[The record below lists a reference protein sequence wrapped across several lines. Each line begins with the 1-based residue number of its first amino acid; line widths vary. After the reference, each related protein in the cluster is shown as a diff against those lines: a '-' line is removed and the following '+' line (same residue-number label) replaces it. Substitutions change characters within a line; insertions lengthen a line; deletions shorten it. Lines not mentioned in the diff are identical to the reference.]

1 MQLNDIIEENTL
13 PTISRKTRI
22 SVENLQALIDRDW
35 SRLQKVQALGFISIL
50 EREYHADLGK
60 LREECRAY
68 YEEHA
73 PAREP
78 DALVVSPVEKEG
90 SGVLYKALLVLV
102 LLALAYGA
110 WKYMAAAPAGKSD
123 VASASEPRSGF
134 FDSVLS
140 MTKGWLGEEKP
151 GTGKPAAAQE
161 SPSGAESGQ
170 NPTAVSEGAWAE
182 KNGSEGNDSQNAESN
197 DSSAKPLT
205 IAKVETAAKQKS
217 GKSDEAQEEEKIITQ
232 VKQEQAKAEALRRES
247 AQAPEENGEGNLSDV
262 SRMIVAATA
271 GADEE
276 ENASRKEAAS
286 TSAGQEQAEASEK
299 EAEENPSAAERTET
313 AAQPAEAALEIPEPK
328 AKKPAAVTDSLVIFH
343 PRSKVWVGY
352 TELRSM
358 KRTAKV
364 ATGDI
369 TFDTSK
375 GDYIL
380 ATGHGK
386 LEFKGKNTLK
396 LNDGKRH
403 FFMIAKGGVREIS
416 HEEFQRLNK
425 SKVW

>member
-22 SVENLQALIDRDW
+22 SIENLQALIDRDW

-60 LREECRAY
+60 LKEECRAY
-68 YEEHA
+68 YAEHA
-73 PAREP
+73 LEREP
-78 DALVVSPVEKEG
+78 EAMVVAPVEKERTG
-90 SGVLYKALLVLV
+90 LLYRTLLVLI
-102 LLALAYGA
+102 LLILAYGG
-110 WKYMAAAPAGKSD
+110 WKYMAAPSEKSD
-123 VASASEPRSGF
+123 VASTAEPQSGF

-140 MTKGWLGEEKP
+140 MTKGWLGGEKP
-151 GTGKPAAAQE
+151 AVATPVAAQD
-161 SPSGAESGQ
+161 AESGVEG
-170 NPTAVSEGAWAE
+170 PTPAAVSEGAWAE
-182 KNGSEGNDSQNAESN
+182 KNDSERNGSQSGGANR
-197 DSSAKPLT
+197 SSAETLT
-205 IAKVETAAKQKS
+205 IAKVESAEKPKI
-217 GKSDEAQEEEKIITQ
+217 GKSDEAQEAQIITQ
-232 VKQEQAKAEALRRES
+232 VKQEQAKAEALRQER
-247 AQAPEENGEGNLSDV
+247 APAPAGAGEANLSDV

-271 GADEE
+271 GTAGEQG
-276 ENASRKEAAS
+276 ASEQEA
-286 TSAGQEQAEASEK
+286 TSAPVPAEQGGAPEKQAGERLPVAKAPEASLEP
-299 EAEENPSAAERTET
+299 AEEK
-313 AAQPAEAALEIPEPK
+313 ALEIPEPK
-328 AKKPAAVTDSLVIFH
+328 AKQPAAVTDTLVVFH

-380 ATGHGK
+380 ATGHGQ
-386 LEFKGKNTLK
+386 LEFKGQNALK

-403 FFMIAKGGVREIS
+403 FFMIAKGKVREIS